1 MQKLYYGGDILTMVR
16 KTDAPEALL
25 VEDGRIRFV
34 GGLTE
39 AKALCGAKAEFVN
52 LGGRALLPSFIDG
65 HSHISLY
72 AKFASFPD
80 ASGCTSFAE
89 LALFLKNCLK
99 EQAECDVLLAVGYD
113 HNFLKEG
120 VHPTR
125 ELLDEVSETV
135 PICLYHS
142 SGHMC
147 VVNTAMLRQAGI
159 TERAADPRG
168 GHYGR
173 YADGTLNG
181 YLEEP
186 AAFAPVLLWVL
197 NRLGQDPVRQ
207 LHEVQEIYLKY
218 GITTVQDGGTSA
230 ETLKELSAAADAG
243 CFRVDVVAYPLFRE
257 GTEQLLVEYGRYF
270 RRYQNRLKVAG
281 TKIFLDGSPQGK
293 SAWLTRPYEGE
304 ESYCGYPTEEDSF
317 VTEAAKSAI
326 MHGCQLLAHCNGDA
340 ASDQYIRCYKRALK
354 EAGGGTDLRPVMIHC
369 QTVRDDQLK
378 EMADI
383 GMLPSIFVAHT
394 YYWGDV
400 HLKNLGAER
409 GARISPVKSALDC
422 GLRYNFHQDCPVLA
436 PDMMKTVWCAVNRV
450 TRKGIKIGEEQA
462 VDVFEALKGI
472 TVNAAYAYHEEHEK
486 GTLEPGKLADMVI
499 LEENPLKADRAKLAD
514 IRVCE
519 TIKEGQT
526 LYRKEA

>member
-65 HSHISLY
+65 HSHIFLY

-120 VHPTR
+120 AHPTR
-125 ELLDEVSETV
+125 ELLDEVSETI

-173 YADGTLNG
+173 YGDGTLNG

-186 AAFAPVLLWVL
+186 AAFS
-197 NRLGQDPVRQ
+197 
-207 LHEVQEIYLKY
+207 
-218 GITTVQDGGTSA
+218 GI
-230 ETLKELSAAADAG
+230 LAG
-243 CFRVDVVAYPLFRE
+243 SKMPSCFQSDRILF
-257 GTEQLLVEYGRYF
+257 
-270 RRYQNRLKVAG
+270 
-281 TKIFLDGSPQGK
+281 I
-293 SAWLTRPYEGE
+293 
-304 ESYCGYPTEEDSF
+304 
-317 VTEAAKSAI
+317 
-326 MHGCQLLAHCNGDA
+326 
-340 ASDQYIRCYKRALK
+340 
-354 EAGGGTDLRPVMIHC
+354 
-369 QTVRDDQLK
+369 
-378 EMADI
+378 
-383 GMLPSIFVAHT
+383 
-394 YYWGDV
+394 
-400 HLKNLGAER
+400 
-409 GARISPVKSALDC
+409 
-422 GLRYNFHQDCPVLA
+422 
-436 PDMMKTVWCAVNRV
+436 
-450 TRKGIKIGEEQA
+450 
-462 VDVFEALKGI
+462 
-472 TVNAAYAYHEEHEK
+472 
-486 GTLEPGKLADMVI
+486 
-499 LEENPLKADRAKLAD
+499 
-514 IRVCE
+514 
-519 TIKEGQT
+519 
-526 LYRKEA
+526 